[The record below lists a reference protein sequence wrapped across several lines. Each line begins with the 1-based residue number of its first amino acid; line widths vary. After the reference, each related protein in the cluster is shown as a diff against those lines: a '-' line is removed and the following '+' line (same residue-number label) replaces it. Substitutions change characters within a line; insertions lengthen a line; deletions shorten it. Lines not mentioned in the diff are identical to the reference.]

1 MIRLMKILFMNVLI
15 MMFALTLWGCGD
27 GGKDAVDELTGNRAV
42 KQYHKS
48 KEDIE
53 NIADKQAEKY
63 GNALKDLDDNE

>member
-15 MMFALTLWGCGD
+15 IMFALTLWGCGD
-27 GGKDAVDELTGNRAV
+27 SGKDAVDELTGNRAV

>member
-15 MMFALTLWGCGD
+15 IMFALTLWGCGD
-27 GGKDAVDELTGNRAV
+27 SGKDAVDELTGNRAV

-48 KEDIE
+48 KEDIK